1 MTEYE
6 SIRKD
11 CLCEAHLIIGENK
24 MIINRHDNTYK
35 QLLRKI
41 LAEGEERKDRTG
53 VGTISI
59 FGTQLQFDLKETF
72 PALTTKRIAWKAVV
86 SELLWFLEGCDD
98 DRRLAVILNEA
109 TELEDVAKA
118 EEIYADSAK
127 YPTIWTANAE
137 APYWKEKA
145 LYNGHVGAIYGVQW
159 RFWNNDINGPD
170 QVKNVID
177 GIKKDP
183 YGRRHIISAWNP
195 DQLDKMCLPPCHV
208 FCQFYVTNSGYLD
221 CHMYQR
227 SVDTFLG
234 LPFNIASYSLL
245 THIIA
250 QCTDLK
256 PGKLVMS
263 LGDTH
268 IYSNH
273 IEQVNEQLSRQPTEE
288 PKLIIK
294 NTTKELPPY
303 HNFRVKDFVLENYKP
318 HPSIKAPMAV

>member
-1 MTEYE
+1 MKENDMSDLHNNMT
-6 SIRKD
+6 
-11 CLCEAHLIIGENK
+11 
-24 MIINRHDNTYK
+24 INRHDETYK
-35 QLLRKI
+35 KLLRKI

-59 FGTQLQFDLKETF
+59 FGTQLQFDISDTF

-98 DRRLAVILNEA
+98 DRRLAVILNET
-109 TELEDVAKA
+109 TEIEDAVKA
-118 EEIYADSAK
+118 EEIYTNSAK

-170 QVKNVID
+170 QVQNVID

-195 DQLDKMCLPPCHV
+195 AQLDKMCLPPCHV
-208 FCQFYVTNSGYLD
+208 LCQFYVTNSGRLD

-245 THIIA
+245 VYLIA

-256 PGKLVMS
+256 PGKLTMS

-273 IEQVNEQLSRQPTEE
+273 VDQVNEQLSRAPKEE

-294 NTTKELPPY
+294 NPSRDLPLD
-303 HNFRVKDFVLENYKP
+303 HNFKVGDFVLENYNP
-318 HPSIKAPMAV
+318 HPTIKAPMAV

>member
-1 MTEYE
+1 MKENDMSDLHNNMT
-6 SIRKD
+6 
-11 CLCEAHLIIGENK
+11 
-24 MIINRHDNTYK
+24 INRHDETYK
-35 QLLRKI
+35 KLLRKI

-59 FGTQLQFDLKETF
+59 FGTQLQFDISDTF

-109 TELEDVAKA
+109 AARQHERR
-118 EEIYADSAK
+118 EIYSDSAK

-170 QVKNVID
+170 QVQNVID

-183 YGRRHIISAWNP
+183 HGRRHIISAWNP
-195 DQLDKMCLPPCHV
+195 AQLDKMCLPPCHV
-208 FCQFYVTNSGYLD
+208 LCQFYVTNSGQLD

-245 THIIA
+245 VYLIA

-256 PGKLVMS
+256 PGKLTMS

-273 IEQVNEQLSRQPTEE
+273 VDQVNEQLSRAPKEE

-294 NTTKELPPY
+294 NPSRDLPPD
-303 HNFRVKDFVLENYKP
+303 HNFKVGDFVLENYNP
-318 HPSIKAPMAV
+318 HPTIKAPMAV

>member
-1 MTEYE
+1 MKENDMSDLHNNMT
-6 SIRKD
+6 
-11 CLCEAHLIIGENK
+11 
-24 MIINRHDNTYK
+24 INRHDETYK
-35 QLLRKI
+35 KLLRKI

-59 FGTQLQFDLKETF
+59 FGTQLQFDISDTF

-109 TELEDVAKA
+109 AEIEDAVKA
-118 EEIYADSAK
+118 EEIYTNSAK

-170 QVKNVID
+170 QVQNVID

-183 YGRRHIISAWNP
+183 HGRRHIISAWNP
-195 DQLDKMCLPPCHV
+195 AQLDKMCLPPCHV
-208 FCQFYVTNSGYLD
+208 LCQFYVTNSGQLD

-245 THIIA
+245 VYLIA

-256 PGKLVMS
+256 PGKLTMS

-273 IEQVNEQLSRQPTEE
+273 VDQVNEQLSRAPKEE

-294 NTTKELPPY
+294 NPSRDLPPD
-303 HNFRVKDFVLENYKP
+303 HNFKVGDFVLENYNP
-318 HPSIKAPMAV
+318 HPTIKAPMAV